1 MSVCSFIPVSIF
13 FSDKYILEMV
23 MSKCLFLKNVDY
35 CGLQGKAF
43 SLETLSSLM
52 ICDNQFDNCC

>member
-1 MSVCSFIPVSIF
+1 
-13 FSDKYILEMV
+13 MV